1 MEKLQVISLSHK
13 NCPLDLIG
21 RFHVEDARRGSFLLE
36 LKELMKVNELVYLS
50 TCNRVEFI
58 ISTDVYFC
66 GGRQNQLLDTFE
78 ITGSEKSTVLQ
89 AFESF
94 QGEAAIHHLLKVG
107 ASLESM
113 VLGEREII
121 TQVRK
126 AFDEGRTLGISGD
139 LLRLTGKNV
148 IETSKRVFTE
158 TAIATKPVSVVSL
171 AWKNFKSRGHSSE
184 TPILIIGAGQTN
196 SNFAR
201 FLKKSGYSNVTVA
214 NRTLEK
220 AQTLVADTTGWKAV
234 QLLHI
239 SQIEAFKVIVTCTGS
254 ENPIVTSTFLGN
266 RAGENIDIIDMALPS
281 DVSSEVTQMENVR
294 YVGMQ
299 VLQAEATKNLAFRSK
314 EIAACDAILKAS
326 IQLFKDQLKQRK
338 IELAMREIPQTIKD
352 IRETAMGEVF
362 AKELDLLDES
372 SRKVLEKILGYMEK
386 KYISVPMKLAKKVI
400 LENTK
405 TNCN

>member
-21 RFHVEDARRGSFLLE
+21 RFHVEDARRASFLLE
-36 LKELMKVNELVYLS
+36 IKELMNVNELVYLS

-58 ISTDVYFC
+58 MSTDVYFC
-66 GGRQNQLLDTFE
+66 GGRQSQLLDTFG
-78 ITGSEKSTVLQ
+78 IKGSEKSTVLK

-171 AWKNFKSRGHSSE
+171 AWKNFKSRGHASE
-184 TPILIIGAGQTN
+184 MPILLIGAGQTN
-196 SNFAR
+196 TTFAR
-201 FLKKSGYSNVTVA
+201 FLKKAGYSNVTVA

-220 AQTLVADTTGWKAV
+220 ANALAADTAGWKAV
-234 QLLHI
+234 QLFHI
-239 SQIEAFKVIVTCTGS
+239 PQIEAFNVIVTCTGS
-254 ENPIVTSTFLGN
+254 ENPIVTSDFLGN
-266 RAGENIDIIDMALPS
+266 RAGANIDIIDMALPS
-281 DVSSEVTQMENVR
+281 DVSSEVTQMDNVR

-314 EIAACDAILKAS
+314 EIAACDAILQAS
-326 IQLFKDQLKQRK
+326 IQLFKDQLQQRK

-405 TNCN
+405 TN

>member
-1 MEKLQVISLSHK
+1 M
-13 NCPLDLIG
+13 DLIG
-21 RFHVEDARRGSFLLE
+21 QFHVEDARRETFLRE
-36 LKELMKVNELVYLS
+36 LKALMNVNELVYLS

-66 GGRQNQLLDTFE
+66 SGRQNQLLDAFGISGE
-78 ITGSEKSTVLQ
+78 SKSTVLK

-94 QGEAAIHHLLKVG
+94 QGEAALHHLLKVG

-126 AFDEGRTLGISGD
+126 AFDEGREYRISGD

-148 IETSKRVFTE
+148 IETSKRIFTE

-171 AWKNFKSRGHSSE
+171 AWKSFKAWNHSLA

-196 SNFAR
+196 ANFAR
-201 FLKKSGYSNVTVA
+201 FLKKAGYSNVTVA

-220 AQTLVADTTGWKAV
+220 AQALTAGNPGWKAV
-234 QLLHI
+234 QLFHI
-239 SQIEAFKVIVTCTGS
+239 PQIEAFRVIVTCTGS
-254 ENPIVTSTFLGN
+254 ENPIVTSDFLGQ
-266 RAGENIDIIDMALPS
+266 REGANIDIIDMALPS
-281 DVSSEVTQMENVR
+281 DVSEEVTHMDHVR
-294 YVGMQ
+294 FVGMQ
-299 VLQAEATKNLAFRSK
+299 ELQNEATQNLAFRAK
-314 EIAACDAILKAS
+314 EINACDSILTES
-326 IQLFKDQLKQRK
+326 IQLFKDQVKQRK

-362 AKELDLLDES
+362 AKELDQLDES
-372 SRKVLEKILGYMEK
+372 SREVLEKILGYMEK

-405 TNCN
+405 NN